1 MSLPRKRNDRL
12 DAGET
17 TRISV
22 TLPNETKAAI
32 DQYAE
37 EIGVTAARATQHF
50 IKIGMTTEAIALEG
64 GEVFARYPNGDQLP
78 VANSRGNFLYRRAL
92 ASGNQ

>member
-1 MSLPRKRNDRL
+1 MSIPRKRSDRL

-22 TLPNETKAAI
+22 TLPLETKAAI

-37 EIGVTAARATQHF
+37 EIGVSVARATQHF
-50 IKIGMTTEAIALEG
+50 IKVGMTAEAIALEG
-64 GEVFARYPNGDQLP
+64 GEVIAHYPNGDQLP
-78 VANSRGNFLYRRAL
+78 VANSRGNFLYRRTL
-92 ASGNQ
+92 VSGDQ